1 MKWILSIECSG
12 PRPMSCSCQA
22 GSPQRTGD
30 LGHPHSAEI
39 WGHRATKCI
48 RTMSRQG
55 PWKSCAVL
63 EPHSDDVRI
72 GPGRSPCSST
82 SSGPTRQHLACSTRC
97 YWSLA
102 GCQSGPQSKKQRWP
116 KYFDRGAGKWHAMIN
131 GLPCNLCSNS
141 TELGGAGWVG
151 RIELN

>member
-1 MKWILSIECSG
+1 MAYPRLCKDECALTV
-12 PRPMSCSCQA
+12 M
-22 GSPQRTGD
+22 RTGD

-39 WGHRATKCI
+39 WGHPATKCI

-82 SSGPTRQHLACSTRC
+82 SSGPTRRRPTPDLQHKVL
-97 YWSLA
+97 LV
-102 GCQSGPQSKKQRWP
+102 
-116 KYFDRGAGKWHAMIN
+116 
-131 GLPCNLCSNS
+131 
-141 TELGGAGWVG
+141 VG
-151 RIELN
+151 RMPFGATEQEAAVAEILRPWCG